1 MTPDLIGKHVA
12 IKDYP
17 VHLVEGVYS
26 CRYNDSI
33 YCRFKIPLRQGEFA
47 YMEQAI
53 SDTSEHYIVVAD
65 RDKLLSAWRNT
76 PNSIVPELSR
86 GDEAAW

>member
-26 CRYNDSI
+26 CRYNDII

-47 YMEQAI
+47 YPI
-53 SDTSEHYIVVAD
+53 WSRRFLTPVSITS
-65 RDKLLSAWRNT
+65 S
-76 PNSIVPELSR
+76 
-86 GDEAAW
+86 